1 MIYLERDD
9 IILLHTELIKQ
20 FGGSYGIRDDGLLD
34 SALSAPFQ
42 TFGGLDLY
50 PSLVEKAAQLS
61 YGLVHNHP
69 FVDGNKRIGA
79 HALMVFLEINSL
91 PLNVD
96 EDEISKFFWEIASNT
111 KTVKDLQDW
120 ILKHL

>member
-9 IILLHTELIKQ
+9 IILLHTELIEQ

-79 HALMVFLEINSL
+79 HALMVFLEVNSL

-111 KTVKDLQDW
+111 KTVEDLQDW